1 MIKGRC
7 FSLRKLDGQ
16 QIIYP
21 SYIQIWLKILIIIF
35 LDKNSHLVRKKFKIF
50 FEFFI
55 ISLHIAPKPK
65 GVLKMAIAIQPSTSL
80 QVRSSRSGEKI
91 WMDVHVTMYSVI
103 N

>member
-7 FSLRKLDGQ
+7 FSLRKLDVQ

-35 LDKNSHLVRKKFKIF
+35 LDMNSHLVKKKFKIF

-65 GVLKMAIAIQPSTSL
+65 GDKCSFKNGYRHPALFIVAGPKLPFWRKKY
-80 QVRSSRSGEKI
+80 G
-91 WMDVHVTMYSVI
+91 WMCM
-103 N
+103 